1 MAPGLTSPISPVPGN
16 LFSSYSERPGGSR
29 QVSSF
34 SAHFDSDNI
43 SQNGRSSRRE
53 SFMPRK
59 VANGGVSNIGSLVQ
73 SLYQRSG
80 VELGSDASSK
90 LLNTDYE
97 NLKEWIRIQRMS
109 HLPPEGSSYDKVLAW
124 AQLFIDRLHHFDSSV
139 NEFLSQDSYLATQ
152 MSYGYCRLLLE
163 VSLRFFAS
171 SGRRNPM
178 LTMISTAWQGQCVRS
193 DDLLWFLLQPLVD
206 SCQLDG
212 AH

>member
-16 LFSSYSERPGGSR
+16 LSSSFYSERPGGSR

-59 VANGGVSNIGSLVQ
+59 MVNGGSSIGTLVQ

-90 LLNTDYE
+90 LMNTSYE
-97 NLKEWIRIQRMS
+97 SLKEWIRIQRMS

-139 NEFLSQDSYLATQ
+139 NEHLSQDSYLATQ

-163 VSLRFFAS
+163 VSLRS
-171 SGRRNPM
+171 SGSSSRRNAM
-178 LTMISTAWQGQCVRS
+178 LTMIFTAW
-193 DDLLWFLLQPLVD
+193 
-206 SCQLDG
+206 
-212 AH
+212 